1 MTADSLTSGEPMM
14 QRRSAISGGGRW
26 LMIAWA
32 VIAAIVVVVVSWLAI
47 NADKTSREWPV
58 RVPQVV
64 IQLLSADRPAPTP
77 SAPPVAEVP
86 PPVAVEP
93 PPPPAPA
100 PVLRRALVPAPIP
113 AMVEAGPH
121 GPLPKLGPLGQ
132 RPLQVYAHPFDV
144 PTDRPLVAVLLTGL
158 GLEAGEVGTALDRLP
173 PEVSLAFSPY
183 TPRLPEWVANVRERG
198 HEVLLSLALEPIDFP
213 RVDPGPFTLLASLPA
228 AENQDRLS
236 WVLSRAP
243 GIVGVVAE
251 DGGRFATSARAV
263 LPVIETLHRRGLMVV
278 DPRTVSGSLTGRIA
292 RDIGVARALGTAV
305 MINEQNPRTVDQR
318 LFEAEAIARGGGA
331 ALVVATP
338 TPAVLDRLQ
347 RWTSLLPGRGVVLA
361 PVTAIAN
368 RQPEP

>member
-14 QRRSAISGGGRW
+14 RRGSAAGGSSRW

-32 VIAAIVVVVVSWLAI
+32 LVASIVVVVVSWLAI

-58 RVPQVV
+58 RVPLVV
-64 IQLLSADRPAPTP
+64 ISLLSGDRPAAPAAPT
-77 SAPPVAEVP
+77 APEAAPAP
-86 PPVAVEP
+86 MAAVEP
-93 PPPPAPA
+93 PAPQT
-100 PVLRRALVPAPIP
+100 VLRRALVPAPILS
-113 AMVEAGPH
+113 MVEAGPH

-132 RPLQVYAHPFDV
+132 RPMQVYAHPFEV
-144 PTDRPLVAVLLTGL
+144 LADRPMVAVLLTGL
-158 GLEAGEVGTALDRLP
+158 GLEASEIGTALDRLP
-173 PEVSLAFSPY
+173 PEISLAFSPY

-198 HEVLLSLALEPIDFP
+198 HEVLLSLPLEPLDFP
-213 RVDPGPFTLLASLPA
+213 RVDPGPFTLLSSLPA

-243 GIVGVVAE
+243 GIVGVIAE
-251 DGGRFATSARAV
+251 EGGRFATSARAV

-278 DPRTVSGSLTGRIA
+278 DPRTVSGSLTGRVA
-292 RDIGVARALGTAV
+292 RDLGVARALGTAV
-305 MINEQNPRTVDQR
+305 LINELNPRTVDQR

-331 ALVVATP
+331 ALVVLTP
-338 TPAVLDRLQ
+338 TPAALDRLQ
-347 RWTSLLPGRGVVLA
+347 RWVGLLPSRGVVLA